1 MISLLILGYSL
12 EKVTGKIRFLI
23 LYFLSGI
30 LAGIVSLAYNLSM
43 AQESV
48 SCGASGA
55 IYGLMGA
62 LLVMLVVGNR
72 GRLSSEVPRYILYL
86 AISLYSGMQD
96 PTIDNRPYWRFC
108 SRCCHLF
115 MHDAVYEW
123 RFLMRVNIYYGGR
136 GLIDDPTLY
145 VLEKITK
152 VLDELRVTVE
162 RYNLYEDKRAITVL
176 PKTLKEADGVFWQAS
191 LEWFGFGGFLHQF
204 LDACWLYGDKEKLSH
219 MYMMPVVMAT
229 TYGER
234 EAEYSL
240 IRAWEMLGGVPGEG
254 ICAYVDNHVEFE
266 MNAQFGLMIEKKTE
280 NFYRMISKK
289 AVAFPNSSV
298 AVKRNVLRT
307 SNLSLTPQES
317 EQLSE
322 YDFHDNYVKKQK
334 EDIEELASLFKGML
348 GEEKMK
354 TIM

>member
-1 MISLLILGYSL
+1 M
-12 EKVTGKIRFLI
+12 K
-23 LYFLSGI
+23 
-30 LAGIVSLAYNLSM
+30 
-43 AQESV
+43 
-48 SCGASGA
+48 
-55 IYGLMGA
+55 
-62 LLVMLVVGNR
+62 
-72 GRLSSEVPRYILYL
+72 
-86 AISLYSGMQD
+86 
-96 PTIDNRPYWRFC
+96 
-108 SRCCHLF
+108 
-115 MHDAVYEW
+115 
-123 RFLMRVNIYYGGR
+123 VNIYYGGR

-176 PKTLKEADGVFWQAS
+176 PKTLKDADGIILAAS
-191 LEWFGFGGFLHQF
+191 VEWFGIGGFLQQF
-204 LDACWLYGDKEKLSH
+204 LDACWLYGDKDKIART
-219 MYMMPVVMAT
+219 YMLPVVMAT

-254 ICAYVDNHVEFE
+254 LCAYVDNHVEFE
-266 MNAQFGLMIEKKTE
+266 TNAQFSLMIEKKAE

-289 AVAFPNSSV
+289 AVAFPNSSME
-298 AVKRNVLRT
+298 VKKTVLRS

-322 YDFHDNYVKKQK
+322 YVSNDNYVKKQK

-348 GEEKMK
+348 GEGDEADDYITRLQEYFFPMDGLKAVFRLDLIDENSSLVIEINEDQLNCYRGTVEQADVTAKVK
-354 TIM
+354 TSVFEEVLNGTKSFQSAFMSGDLSAQGNFKILRNFDTIFRFQNK

>member
-1 MISLLILGYSL
+1 M
-12 EKVTGKIRFLI
+12 K
-23 LYFLSGI
+23 
-30 LAGIVSLAYNLSM
+30 
-43 AQESV
+43 
-48 SCGASGA
+48 
-55 IYGLMGA
+55 
-62 LLVMLVVGNR
+62 
-72 GRLSSEVPRYILYL
+72 
-86 AISLYSGMQD
+86 
-96 PTIDNRPYWRFC
+96 
-108 SRCCHLF
+108 
-115 MHDAVYEW
+115 
-123 RFLMRVNIYYGGR
+123 VNIYYGGR

-176 PKTLKEADGVFWQAS
+176 PKTLKDADGIILAAS
-191 LEWFGFGGFLHQF
+191 VEWFGIGGFLQQF
-204 LDACWLYGDKEKLSH
+204 LDACWLYGDKDKIART
-219 MYMMPVVMAT
+219 YMLPVVMAT

-254 ICAYVDNHVEFE
+254 LCAYVDNHVEFE
-266 MNAQFGLMIEKKTE
+266 TNAQFSLMIEKKAE

-289 AVAFPNSSV
+289 AVAFPNSSME
-298 AVKRNVLRT
+298 VKKTVLRS

-322 YDFHDNYVKKQK
+322 YVSNDNYVKKQK

-348 GEEKMK
+348 GEGDEADDYITRLQEHFFPMDGLKAVFRLDLIDENSSLVIEINEDQLNCYRGTVEQADVTAKIK
-354 TIM
+354 TSVFEEVLNGTKSFQSAFMSGDLSAQGNFKILRNFDTIFRFQNK

>member
-1 MISLLILGYSL
+1 
-12 EKVTGKIRFLI
+12 
-23 LYFLSGI
+23 
-30 LAGIVSLAYNLSM
+30 
-43 AQESV
+43 
-48 SCGASGA
+48 
-55 IYGLMGA
+55 
-62 LLVMLVVGNR
+62 
-72 GRLSSEVPRYILYL
+72 
-86 AISLYSGMQD
+86 
-96 PTIDNRPYWRFC
+96 
-108 SRCCHLF
+108 
-115 MHDAVYEW
+115 
-123 RFLMRVNIYYGGR
+123 MRVNIYYGGR

-176 PKTLKEADGVFWQAS
+176 PKTLKEADGVILAAS

-317 EQLSE
+317 EQSRGLGDVYKRQEKSSLIIDINDSKLNCYRGTVEQADVTAKVKTAVFKQVLDGTKTFQSAFMSGELSAQG
-322 YDFHDNYVKKQK
+322 N
-334 EDIEELASLFKGML
+334 FKIL
-348 GEEKMK
+348 RNFD
-354 TIM
+354 TIFRFQNI